1 MKKVG
6 IRNFSRIHFS
16 GENLFSELICKIQ
29 LRSIRRAC
37 NYKQF
42 GVKINSE
49 CQFLVKL
56 LQKNMYFYVDKL

>member
-6 IRNFSRIHFS
+6 IRNFFRIHIS
-16 GENLFSELICKIQ
+16 GDNLFSELICKIQ

-37 NYKQF
+37 CYNQF

-49 CQFLVKL
+49 RQFLIKL
-56 LQKNMYFYVDKL
+56 LQKNMYFCADK